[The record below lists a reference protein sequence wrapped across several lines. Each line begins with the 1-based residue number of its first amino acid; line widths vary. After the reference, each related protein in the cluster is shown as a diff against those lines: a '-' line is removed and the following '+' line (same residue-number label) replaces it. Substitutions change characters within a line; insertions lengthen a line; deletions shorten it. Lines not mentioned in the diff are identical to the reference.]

1 MTGIVPQLQLPPKMN
16 KSLLYTLPIAC
27 ALAACAVGPD
37 YVRPATSVPVAYKE
51 GNGWKTAEPGTV
63 DPNTKWWEAYGDPRL
78 NELVE
83 QANVAN
89 QNILQAEAQYR
100 NAAALV
106 DAARANYFPNV
117 GASLGDT
124 RGRTLNSDLKLVNS
138 QAASVT
144 VGWEADLWGGIRRYV
159 EAGSA
164 NAQASAADLAAARLT
179 IQAAVVQDYIQLR
192 ITDRLKSLYDD
203 TIAAYEKSLRLT
215 KSQVAAGVAM
225 RSDVALADTT
235 LKSAQ
240 AQAIDLDVQ
249 RTQFEHAIAVLTG
262 TPPANLKIEPLP
274 MALTLPA
281 IPVGIPSTLL
291 ERRPDISAAERRVA
305 AANANIGVA
314 RAAYF
319 PSLTLGAG
327 ATNPSIPQLLTT
339 APAVWSLGATL
350 AATIFDGGAHA
361 AQNAQARANY
371 DGSVAQYKQSVLNGF
386 QEVEDNVA
394 ALRILADEQV
404 AQDAAVK
411 SAKDAERVTMAQ
423 YRAGTANFVAVTT
436 AQTLA
441 LANERAAVQL
451 QGRQYAA
458 SVALIKAVG
467 GGWRAEELAQ
477 APALHAQPELK

>member
-1 MTGIVPQLQLPPKMN
+1 MMK
-16 KSLLYTLPIAC
+16 KLLFPTLAI
-27 ALAACAVGPD
+27 ALAGCAVGPD
-37 YVRPATSVPVAYKE
+37 YVRPTTAVPTAYKE
-51 GNGWKTAEPGTV
+51 GDGWKTAEPGTV
-63 DPNTKWWEAYGDPRL
+63 DANAKWWEAYGDPKL
-78 NELVE
+78 NGLVE
-83 QANVAN
+83 QANDAN
-89 QNILQAEAQYR
+89 QNILLAEAQYR

-124 RGRTLNSDLKLVNS
+124 RGRSVDSNYRLVNS
-138 QAASVT
+138 QGASVT
-144 VGWEADLWGGIRRYV
+144 VGWEPDLWGGIRRSV
-159 EAGSA
+159 EAGRA

-192 ITDRLKSLYDD
+192 VTDRLKSLYDD

-249 RTQFEHAIAVLTG
+249 RTGLEHAIAVLTG
-262 TPPANLKIEPLP
+262 KPPADFRIERVP

-281 IPVGIPSTLL
+281 IPAGIPSALL
-291 ERRPDISAAERRVA
+291 ERRPDIAGAERRVA

-319 PSLTLGAG
+319 PALTLGAG
-327 ATNPSIPQLLTT
+327 ASNHSIPALLTT
-339 APAVWSLGATL
+339 APPVWSLGATL
-350 AATIFDGGAHA
+350 AGTIFDGGAHA
-361 AQNAQARANY
+361 AQNAQARASY
-371 DGSVAQYKQSVLNGF
+371 DASVAQYKQTVLTGF

-394 ALRILADEQV
+394 ALRVLADEQV
-404 AQDAAVK
+404 AQDAAVV

-441 LANERAAVQL
+441 LTNERAAVQL

-477 APALHAQPELK
+477 APALHAQTELK